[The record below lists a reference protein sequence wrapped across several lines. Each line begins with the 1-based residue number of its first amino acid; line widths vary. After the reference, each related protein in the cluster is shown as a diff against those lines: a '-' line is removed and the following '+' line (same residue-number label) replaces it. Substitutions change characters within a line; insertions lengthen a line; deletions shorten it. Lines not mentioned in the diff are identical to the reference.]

1 MTRGKHR
8 HRTTRAATATAAV
21 VLACVARAGV
31 ESLVSNSPF
40 LPQSAVVQASNSGVL
55 DRFELRGVASFGG
68 TLTFSVYDTTN
79 NRGYWIPLNGTEG
92 GVRVA
97 SYDPATEAVVV
108 EGEGGTRRLFLKEA
122 QIQTMMP
129 PAPVPAQATTVQGTP
144 LPVSP
149 GGITTEQEM
158 AERRQRIIEELRRRR
173 ALRQQAQGQSAP
185 Q

>member
-1 MTRGKHR
+1 MSTDTHLQ
-8 HRTTRAATATAAV
+8 HAIRAATAAAA
-21 VLACVARAGV
+21 LACVCVATAGT
-31 ESLVSNSPF
+31 ESLVNNSPF
-40 LPQSAVVQASNSGVL
+40 LPQSAVTPVAGSGAL

-68 TLTFSVYDTTN
+68 VATFSIYDTTN
-79 NRGYWIPLNGTEG
+79 NRGYWIPLNSSDA

-108 EGEGGTRRLFLKEA
+108 EGEGGSRRLFLKEA

-129 PAPVPAQATTVQGTP
+129 PAPVPVAAAGPQGMP
-144 LPVSP
+144 LPAIAGAV
-149 GGITTEQEM
+149 TTEQEM

-173 ALRQQAQGQSAP
+173 ALRQQAQGQPAP

>member
-1 MTRGKHR
+1 MKTSNQLLRAK
-8 HRTTRAATATAAV
+8 RAAIAAASIALV
-21 VLACVARAGV
+21 CGAFAGT

-40 LPQSAVVQASNSGVL
+40 LPQTAITQTTSSGVL

-68 TLTFSVYDTTN
+68 VPTFSVYDTTN
-79 NRGYWIPLNGTEG
+79 NRGYWIPLNGSES
-92 GVRVA
+92 GVRIA

-108 EGEGGTRRLFLKEA
+108 EGEGGSRRLFLKEA

-129 PAPVPAQATTVQGTP
+129 PAPVNVGVVPSQGAP
-144 LPVSP
+144 LPAAAGTV
-149 GGITTEQEM
+149 TTEQEM

-173 ALRQQAQGQSAP
+173 ALRQQTQGQPAP